1 MSLRKHWKLAII
13 AVFSLSTALALG
25 VLSLSVTNT
34 LLLLPPA
41 APAPDRLVMIHGH
54 SAEKDIEQISWLDYQ
69 YYRQNNRVFTDIA
82 AAPNSIGLVVDLNFG
97 GREARATTRPVSA
110 NYFAVMGV
118 HPWLGRFF
126 SPGDDTSNPH
136 TAVMTYACWRRLGA
150 DPKVVGRKFGTY
162 TIVGVTPENFTGTFY
177 GLNGD
182 LLTPLAESFDPSW
195 FRRRDARRLFLLARL
210 RPEVSKRQAQV
221 EMAGL
226 AGQLAAAYPNE
237 DKNRTAVLTRATLL
251 PPDTIPTAELA
262 GGILMGLVLLVLLI
276 ACTNVANLLLAL
288 AVGRRREAAI
298 KLALGASR
306 GRLIR
311 EFLRESAVLCAVSG
325 ALGYAIAAAVI
336 ARYSDLSIEFPA
348 YGTYF
353 FGLNLRLDFTVLAFT
368 LALMLIATLATG
380 LAPAL
385 YTSSPTIAQILSG
398 EVVVGGTRKNTRRN
412 AMVILQAATC
422 TLVLVGLG
430 LCQRNLYNLRHTDV
444 GFTTRKLVAT
454 TVYPGSEGFSEAR
467 GKELYGALRKAVA
480 ALPGV
485 ESVSLA
491 RDLPLSGAST
501 TRVQLPGGSKKISL
515 EKTVVDADYF
525 STLGIPVLQGRVF
538 NSTDREGGPEAVV
551 VNLKMAENLWPGQNP
566 LGKTILAGEP
576 LSQATVVGVV
586 ADGKYDDLGEP
597 RQSFMYYALSQH
609 YQAGISVIART
620 SGDPRL
626 WLDPLDRAV
635 RALGFKTPF
644 RPATFER
651 WMNLSLLMERVTAG
665 VVAGVGAL
673 GLLLVTIGLFGAIS
687 WSVGQRKKELGIRV
701 ALGARSGQLLKMVL
715 RQALSLAGAGVA
727 IGILLGVGATVLLR
741 AHFYG
746 IGTVEWTVPLPV
758 SALMLAVTL
767 LVAYF
772 SARPWIDADP
782 MEAVRHQ

>member
-1 MSLRKHWKLAII
+1 
-13 AVFSLSTALALG
+13 
-25 VLSLSVTNT
+25 
-34 LLLLPPA
+34 
-41 APAPDRLVMIHGH
+41 
-54 SAEKDIEQISWLDYQ
+54 
-69 YYRQNNRVFTDIA
+69 
-82 AAPNSIGLVVDLNFG
+82 
-97 GREARATTRPVSA
+97 
-110 NYFAVMGV
+110 MGV
-118 HPWLGRFF
+118 HSWLGRLF
-126 SPGDDTSNPH
+126 SPGDDEVNPH
-136 TAVMTYACWRRLGA
+136 TAVMTYACWKRLGA
-150 DPKVVGRKFGTY
+150 DPKVVGRKFGAY
-162 TIVGVTPENFTGTFY
+162 TIIGVTPENFTGTFY

-210 RPEVSKRQAQV
+210 RPEVTRRQAQV
-221 EMAGL
+221 EMDGL
-226 AGQLAAAYPNE
+226 AGQLAAAWPNE

-251 PPDTIPTAELA
+251 PPDTIRGAELA
-262 GGILMGLVLLVLLI
+262 GGILLGLVLLVLLI
-276 ACTNVANLLLAL
+276 ACANVANLLLAL

-325 ALGYAIAAAVI
+325 ALGFAMAAAAIA
-336 ARYSDLSIEFPA
+336 RFSNLSIEFPA
-348 YGTYF
+348 YGTYT

-368 LALMLIATLATG
+368 LVLMLIATLATG

-385 YTSSPTIAQILSG
+385 YASSPAIAQILSG
-398 EVVVGGTRKNTRRN
+398 EVVVGGSRKNARRN
-412 AMVILQAATC
+412 AMVIVQVATC

-430 LCQRNLYNLRHTDV
+430 LCQRNLFNLRHTDV

-467 GKELYGALRKAVA
+467 GKELYVALRKAVA

-491 RDLPLSGAST
+491 RDLPLVGAMQIP
-501 TRVQLPGGSKKISL
+501 VQLPGDGKKFSIAH
-515 EKTVVDADYF
+515 TTVDANYF
-525 STLGIPVLQGRVF
+525 STLGIAVLQGRVF
-538 NSTDREGGPEAVV
+538 NSADREGGPEAVV
-551 VNLKMAENLWPGQNP
+551 VNRKMAETLWPGQNP
-566 LGKTILAGEP
+566 LGKTILAGDP

-586 ADGKYDDLGEP
+586 ADGKYEDLDEP

-609 YQAGISVIART
+609 YQAGLSVIART

-626 WLDPLDRAV
+626 WAEPLERAV
-635 RALGFKTPF
+635 HALGLNRSPEH
-644 RPATFER
+644 PATLES
-651 WMNLSLLMERVTAG
+651 WMNLSLFTQRITAG
-665 VVAGVGAL
+665 VVAGVSAL
-673 GLLLVTIGLFGAIS
+673 GLLLVAIGLAGAIS
-687 WSVGQRKKELGIRV
+687 YSISERKKELGIRV

-715 RQALSLAGAGVA
+715 RQVLSIAGAGVA

-741 AHFYG
+741 SHFYG
-746 IGTVEWTVPLPV
+746 IGTVEWTVLVPA
-758 SALMLAVTL
+758 SALMLAVAL
-767 LVAYF
+767 LVAYL